1 MKNHILERKALRVDQ
16 KGGKHVYLLSLSGD
30 ELLEIAGVSRVT
42 RSDDGKLI
50 GYQRAEVKRH
60 VREIADYLESSEMLL
75 AHPIILSFGSN
86 VRFVSSRGQKTS
98 DGLAVA
104 GMLEIPL
111 PSPEGIKPAWI
122 VDGQQRARA
131 ISLCKDRSFAV
142 PVCAFI
148 ADDVEIQRDQFLR
161 INNTRPLPRGL
172 VTELLPQVSSPLP
185 HHLSVRKIPSTLCD
199 LLNSE
204 PTSPFLGLIKRPSLS
219 TEGKKSAVVT
229 DTVIVKMIEDSL
241 TNPSGCLFPFRN
253 FATGEYNHSA
263 IWAVLTLFWTAVRQ
277 TFPQAWGKSPSE
289 SRLMHGVGIRS
300 MGKLMDRVM
309 SVVDVSHKDAL
320 KHVKVEISKIA
331 PFCRWT
337 SGEWEA
343 IGNVRWDELQ
353 NLHKHFAMLSN
364 FLIRTYLD
372 ERSKPASV

>member
-1 MKNHILERKALRVDQ
+1 MKQTKLQRKALKVNQ
-16 KGGKHVYLLSLSGD
+16 KSGRFIYLLSMSGR
-30 ELLEIAGVSRVT
+30 ELLTIAGVSRVS
-42 RSDDGKLI
+42 RSDEGKLI
-50 GYQRAEVKRH
+50 GYQRAEVKQH
-60 VREIADYLESSEMLL
+60 IGEIADYLENPDMLL

-104 GMLEIPL
+104 GMLEIPVPQL
-111 PSPEGIKPAWI
+111 NGPKPAWI
-122 VDGQQRARA
+122 VDGQQRAKA
-131 ISLCKDRSFAV
+131 IELCDDQSFAV
-142 PVCAFI
+142 PICAFV

-185 HHLSVRKIPSTLCD
+185 PHLSIRKIPSALCD
-199 LLNSE
+199 LLNTES
-204 PTSPFLGLIKRPSLS
+204 TSPFFGLIKRPSLPS
-219 TEGKKSAVVT
+219 EGKKCAVVT

-263 IWAVLTLFWTAVRQ
+263 IWAILTIYWTAVRE
-277 TFPQAWGKSPSE
+277 TFPEAWGRTPTE

-309 SVVDVSHKDAL
+309 SVVDVSQEDAL
-320 KHVKVEISKIA
+320 KNVEVELSKIA
-331 PFCRWT
+331 PVCRWT
-337 SGEWEA
+337 SGEWEG

-353 NLHKHFAMLSN
+353 NLHKHFGMLSN
-364 FLIRTYLD
+364 FLIRNYLD
-372 ERSKPASV
+372 ARSKRQSV